1 MISLMRCYAM
11 AVPIIVWAF
20 CLQFGWVE
28 ADSSRVPYLLIQGV
42 AIIISVHGL
51 QSRYRELK

>member
-1 MISLMRCYAM
+1 MRCYAM
-11 AVPIIVWAF
+11 AVPIIIWAF